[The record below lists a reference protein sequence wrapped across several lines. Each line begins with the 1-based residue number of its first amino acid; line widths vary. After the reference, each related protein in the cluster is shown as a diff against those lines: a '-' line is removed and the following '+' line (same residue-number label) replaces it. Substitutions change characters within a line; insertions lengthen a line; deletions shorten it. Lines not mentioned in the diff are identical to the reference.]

1 MYIYILYYIY
11 YIILF
16 FFIYTCLALAFMG
29 GYTPTNR
36 TGGGHRTPPWNKWC
50 TGPALWALIEAR
62 VVGMEVGSKIS
73 PCFPLGLKE
82 FQGLSFAV
90 PLFHWFSLFLGGR
103 CGSQELDCFSFHVG
117 GFMGG
122 KRRYQLSP
130 KYFKV
135 VIFWRFHSVHG
146 LLNGDEWDL
155 SRLMNCSSF
164 FTGLVWWLITRICIK
179 PLWRNVLSHQK
190 TLLIQSVSEV
200 DHDLDFLEIPICPK
214 ILKEASHSMVA
225 IFPESSRAQ
234 ESKNHLGVRWQPVLR
249 GLWQSTAICR
259 SIHHQKYGCFVTVV

>member
-1 MYIYILYYIY
+1 MLY
-11 YIILF
+11 YIILYYYYF
-16 FFIYTCLALAFMG
+16 FNIYIYTCLALAFMG

-36 TGGGHRTPPWNKWC
+36 TGGGHRTPPWNKWW

-82 FQGLSFAV
+82 FQGFSFAV

-135 VIFWRFHSVHG
+135 VIFWRFHSACWMGMNGIYQDWWTVHHFSQAWF
-146 LLNGDEWDL
+146 GDWLPEYVLKHCGGMSYSNPKKHYYSKRIGGRSRFGFLGDSNL
-155 SRLMNCSSF
+155 S
-164 FTGLVWWLITRICIK
+164 
-179 PLWRNVLSHQK
+179 
-190 TLLIQSVSEV
+190 
-200 DHDLDFLEIPICPK
+200 
-214 ILKEASHSMVA
+214 
-225 IFPESSRAQ
+225 
-234 ESKNHLGVRWQPVLR
+234 
-249 GLWQSTAICR
+249 
-259 SIHHQKYGCFVTVV
+259 